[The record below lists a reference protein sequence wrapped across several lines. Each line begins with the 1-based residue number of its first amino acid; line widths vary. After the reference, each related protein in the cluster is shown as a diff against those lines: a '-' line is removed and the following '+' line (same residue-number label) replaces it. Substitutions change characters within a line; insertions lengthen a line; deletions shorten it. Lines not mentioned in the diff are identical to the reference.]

1 MPKKSDDVGSKLQIE
16 MMNCIEKNNYKKSQ
30 KEVFEEV
37 VGFDYDK
44 FIEFQCQD
52 KRCLLELDKKELQ
65 NILSEL

>member
-16 MMNCIEKNNYKKSQ
+16 MMDCLEKSNYKKSQ
-30 KEVFEEV
+30 KQVFEEV

-44 FIEFQCQD
+44 FIEFQLND

-65 NILSEL
+65 KILSEL

>member
-16 MMNCIEKNNYKKSQ
+16 IMNCIEKNNYKKSQ

>member
-1 MPKKSDDVGSKLQIE
+1 MPKKNDEVGSKLQIE
-16 MMNCIEKNNYKKSQ
+16 MMICLEKSKYQKSQ

-44 FIEFQCQD
+44 FIEFQLND
-52 KRCLLELDKKELQ
+52 KRCLLELDKKELL

>member
-1 MPKKSDDVGSKLQIE
+1 MPKKTDEVGSKLQIE
-16 MMNCIEKNNYKKSQ
+16 LMNCIEKSNYKKSQ
-30 KEVFEEV
+30 KEIFEEV

>member
-1 MPKKSDDVGSKLQIE
+1 MPKKSDEVGSKLQIE
-16 MMNCIEKNNYKKSQ
+16 LMNCQKKSKYKKSQ

-65 NILSEL
+65 KILSEL

>member
-1 MPKKSDDVGSKLQIE
+1 MPKKSDDIGSKLQIE
-16 MMNCIEKNNYKKSQ
+16 IMNCIEKNNYKKSQ
-30 KEVFEEV
+30 KEVFEEI

>member
-1 MPKKSDDVGSKLQIE
+1 MPKKSDVGSKLQIE
-16 MMNCIEKNNYKKSQ
+16 MMDCLMKSKYKKSQ
-30 KEVFEEV
+30 KQVFEEV

-65 NILSEL
+65 KILSEL

>member
-1 MPKKSDDVGSKLQIE
+1 
-16 MMNCIEKNNYKKSQ
+16 MNCIEKNNYKKSQ

>member
-1 MPKKSDDVGSKLQIE
+1 MPKKTDEVGSKLQIE
-16 MMNCIEKNNYKKSQ
+16 LMNCIEKSNYKKSQ
-30 KEVFEEV
+30 KEIFEEV

-44 FIEFQCQD
+44 FIEFQCQY

>member
-16 MMNCIEKNNYKKSQ
+16 IMNCIEKNNYKKSQ

-65 NILSEL
+65 EILSQL

>member
-16 MMNCIEKNNYKKSQ
+16 MMDCLEKSNYKKSQ
-30 KEVFEEV
+30 KQVFEEV

-44 FIEFQCQD
+44 FIEFQLND
-52 KRCLLELDKKELQ
+52 KRCLLELDKKELL

>member
-1 MPKKSDDVGSKLQIE
+1 MPKKNDDIGSQLEIE
-16 MMNCIEKNNYKKSQ
+16 LMNCLEKSNYKKSQ

-37 VGFDYDK
+37 VGFEFDK
-44 FIEFQCQD
+44 FVEFQCQD

>member
-1 MPKKSDDVGSKLQIE
+1 MPKKNDDIGSQLEIE
-16 MMNCIEKNNYKKSQ
+16 LMNCLEKSNYKKSQ

>member
-1 MPKKSDDVGSKLQIE
+1 MPKKNNDIGSQLEIE
-16 MMNCIEKNNYKKSQ
+16 LMNCLEKSNYKKSQ

>member
-1 MPKKSDDVGSKLQIE
+1 MPKKSDDIGSKLQIE
-16 MMNCIEKNNYKKSQ
+16 IMNCIEKNNYKKSQ

>member
-1 MPKKSDDVGSKLQIE
+1 MPKKSDVGSKLQIE
-16 MMNCIEKNNYKKSQ
+16 MMDCLMKSKYQKSQ
-30 KEVFEEV
+30 KQIFEEV

-65 NILSEL
+65 KILSEL

>member
-1 MPKKSDDVGSKLQIE
+1 MPKKSDEVGSKLEIE
-16 MMNCIEKNNYKKSQ
+16 IMNCIEKNNYKKSQ